1 MGKGGLCGCV
11 GVLVGFSLVVPS
23 FSSMSTGS
31 FPVIHECARTLCG
44 VQYICRTMAAISS
57 FFEWWCCDGGRWI

>member
-1 MGKGGLCGCV
+1 MDVWGCGGVGWFFFGC
-11 GVLVGFSLVVPS
+11 PS